1 MPKIA
6 DEAREQRRT
15 QFTAAAWRCVAER
28 GYRSLTVD
36 DICQEAGLSKG
47 AFYTYFA
54 TKQDLLFALLDEESA
69 TMEAL
74 IAELTDARESAIE
87 RTRRLIQEVLAR
99 AEDSALVQLRA
110 DLWAEMQ
117 ADDSLRERMVE
128 VVATRRRLF
137 ATWITEAVEAGELVE
152 MPANAFAA
160 ILVALTD
167 GLMLHRALDPSGF
180 RWANVRR
187 AVDAL
192 LAGITES
199 SGTDDSAA

>member
-1 MPKIA
+1 VPKIA
-6 DEAREQRRT
+6 DEAREQRKT

-54 TKQDLLFALLDEESA
+54 TKQALLFALLDEDSA

-74 IAELTDARESAIE
+74 IAELTEARGSAIE

-117 ADDSLRERMVE
+117 ADESLRERMVE

-137 ATWITEAVEAGELVE
+137 ATWITEAVEAGELVDV
-152 MPANAFAA
+152 PANAFAA
-160 ILVALTD
+160 VLVALTD

-187 AVDAL
+187 AVDVL

-199 SGTDDSAA
+199 